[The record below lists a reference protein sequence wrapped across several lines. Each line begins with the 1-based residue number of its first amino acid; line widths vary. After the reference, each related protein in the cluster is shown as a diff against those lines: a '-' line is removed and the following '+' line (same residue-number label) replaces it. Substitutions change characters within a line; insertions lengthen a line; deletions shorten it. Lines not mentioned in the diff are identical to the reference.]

1 VFSTDILGFFGFAA
15 DRFKLIIG
23 IGFLAVVLFSPDG
36 VLALWDRWRARVAAH
51 KAAETGGGV

>member
-23 IGFLAVVLFSPDG
+23 IGFLAIVLFSPDG
-36 VLALWDRWRARVAAH
+36 VLGLWDRWRAGVAAR
-51 KAAETGGGV
+51 KDAATGGRA